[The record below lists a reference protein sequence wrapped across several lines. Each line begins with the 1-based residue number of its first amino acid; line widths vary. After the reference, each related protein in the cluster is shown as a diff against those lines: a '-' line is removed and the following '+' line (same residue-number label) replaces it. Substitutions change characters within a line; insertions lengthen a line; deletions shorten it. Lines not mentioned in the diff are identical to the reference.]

1 MSINFKAL
9 AQQETTLSPLMT
21 DRDKVDIEYV
31 IEKFP
36 EGVTITAFDFITME
50 GKTFPVINVKEDN
63 KLFFFG
69 GTVFTNICNVWMSAF
84 GSTNCEEVSKALAEQ
99 GGVKVKMEQ
108 GKTKK
113 GNNITTVTV
122 VD

>member
-1 MSINFKAL
+1 MINFKAL
-9 AQQETTLSPLMT
+9 AQQETTLSQLMT
-21 DRDKVDIEYV
+21 GRDKVDIEYV

-36 EGVTITAFDFITME
+36 EGVTIVAFDFITME
-50 GKTFPVINVKEDN
+50 GKTFPVINIKEDD

-69 GTVFTNICNVWMSAF
+69 GAVFTNICNVWMSAF

-99 GGVKVKMEQ
+99 GGVKVTMAQ

-113 GNNITTVTV
+113 GNSITTVTV